1 MHNDKIL
8 DNSSFIQINNLSL
21 KGKFVSSILLSDDSF
36 FGELGKTVLKIV
48 WQKHD
53 IIKYLIPIM
62 KP

>member
-48 WQKHD
+48 
-53 IIKYLIPIM
+53 
-62 KP
+62 